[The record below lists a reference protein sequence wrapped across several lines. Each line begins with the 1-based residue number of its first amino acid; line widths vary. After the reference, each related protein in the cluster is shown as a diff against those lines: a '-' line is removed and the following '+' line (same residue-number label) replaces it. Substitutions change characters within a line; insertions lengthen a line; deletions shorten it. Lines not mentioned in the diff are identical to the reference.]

1 MKKINTML
9 ATLAAFLMLSVTSA
23 NSLEFKLGAS
33 LNSMAAYAN
42 AQEKLKDSGRITNEE
57 RVLATSY
64 ESGFLEVGTDALMGL
79 ALGISYAPDVAD
91 LDTETRVIQ
100 ASATGDTGT
109 QLVAANIVDLVEV
122 YATLP
127 IGEGAFVRAGYVEA
141 TMQTKENLATGSTY
155 KDVDMT
161 GVTVGAGIE
170 RDLGDMLFWRAEGA
184 YQMWDDIEAGG
195 SEAGGS
201 GNTNKITAELGA
213 LTGTLS
219 IGAKF

>member
-23 NSLEFKLGAS
+23 NSIEFKLGAS

-155 KDVDMT
+155 TDVDMT

>member
-23 NSLEFKLGAS
+23 NSIEFKLGAS

-127 IGEGAFVRAGYVEA
+127 IGEGAFVRAGYIEA

>member
-1 MKKINTML
+1 ML

-23 NSLEFKLGAS
+23 NSIEFKLGAS

-127 IGEGAFVRAGYVEA
+127 IGEGAFVRAGYIEA

-155 KDVDMT
+155 TDVDMT

-170 RDLGDMLFWRAEGA
+170 RDLGDVLFWRAEGA